1 MARKQASTAYIL
13 CALGFLG
20 IGGIHRFYLNR
31 AGTGL
36 VYLFTYGI
44 FGVGTVVDMF
54 SIQKMV
60 DEENLYKKALHNNG
74 NTYNNNSPQVVINL
88 GENSQYN
95 QVPSALENSNT
106 SQKPKQL
113 FNTNL
118 ADNRTLKA
126 EESLELKILKICR
139 EKEQAKLSDCVIDS
153 GANSQEVKKVIQQLV
168 NDELL
173 IVSNRDSDG
182 AIVYQTI

>member
-36 VYLFTYGI
+36 VYFFTYGI
-44 FGVGTVVDMF
+44 FGIGTVVDMF

-60 DEENLYKKALHNNG
+60 DEENMHKQALHNNG
-74 NTYNNNSPQVVINL
+74 STYNNNSPQVVINL

-95 QVPSALENSNT
+95 QVPSLGNSNT
-106 SQKPKQL
+106 LQNSKQL
-113 FNTNL
+113 PNTNS
-118 ADNRTLKA
+118 ADKTLKA